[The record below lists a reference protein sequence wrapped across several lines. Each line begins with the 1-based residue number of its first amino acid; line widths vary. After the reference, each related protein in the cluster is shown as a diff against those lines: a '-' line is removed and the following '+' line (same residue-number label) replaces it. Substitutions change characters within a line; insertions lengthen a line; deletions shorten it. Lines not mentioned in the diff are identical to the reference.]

1 MWEKNLKK
9 NIYVYMYNCVTLMY
23 SRNYHNIVNQ
33 LYYSIPLKNE
43 IKKGRKEGRQK
54 ERKKGRKKG
63 QAHIA
68 QQ

>member
-1 MWEKNLKK
+1 
-9 NIYVYMYNCVTLMY
+9 MY

-54 ERKKGRKKG
+54 ERKKGRKEERSG
-63 QAHIA
+63 PHSTAVIELE
-68 QQ
+68 